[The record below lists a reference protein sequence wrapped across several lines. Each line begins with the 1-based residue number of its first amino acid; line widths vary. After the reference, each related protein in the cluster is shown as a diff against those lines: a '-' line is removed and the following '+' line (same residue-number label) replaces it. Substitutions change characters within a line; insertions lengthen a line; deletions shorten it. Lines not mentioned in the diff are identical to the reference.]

1 MLKALKAGSAY
12 FGIVFGAGFLLGC
25 IRVPLIVPRLGVRTA
40 ELLEMPIQLV
50 VIVFA
55 ARFVV
60 RRFSVP
66 AQPLIRLGVGGIG
79 LGLAVVAELLLAIA
93 INGQSVGAYIAG
105 RDRVSGGAFLLVLL
119 IFAMI
124 PFLMGKAHPVDVQSA
139 VGENRERL
147 H

>member
-1 MLKALKAGSAY
+1 MLKALKAAAAY

-25 IRVPLIVPRLGVRTA
+25 IRVPLIVPRLGARTA

-50 VIVFA
+50 VIVLA

-66 AQPLIRLGVGGIG
+66 SEPRMRLGVGWLA
-79 LGLAVVAELLLAIA
+79 LGLAVAAELLLAMA
-93 INGQSVGAYIAG
+93 ISGQSVGAYLAG
-105 RDRVSGGAFLLVLL
+105 RDRVSGSAFLVVLV
-119 IFAMI
+119 IFAMM
-124 PFLMGKAHPVDVQSA
+124 PLLTGRARPR
-139 VGENRERL
+139 GENKGRL